1 MFFVLLFLSF
11 FCALIFLINLFTRRF
26 INFGR
31 FSKSENIYET
41 PLAGPYLVDKL
52 NQADY
57 QLIDCQVTS
66 EHLLSLGAEEI
77 PRVQFIELLQ
87 MYTKTFML
95 NKNWLD

>member
-1 MFFVLLFLSF
+1 
-11 FCALIFLINLFTRRF
+11 
-26 INFGR
+26 
-31 FSKSENIYET
+31 
-41 PLAGPYLVDKL
+41 